1 MQHAVKA
8 GIVHADLLR
17 QLLARLGRTGEQ
29 VEGKPARGNA
39 TLTLNLLGDGAQ
51 FVVVATQQDNAG
63 AIARVGQGRFT
74 TNPVAGPGDQDDAI
88 FQQVTLWL
96 IMHGNSLGDRFPIAL
111 HLWYLTFALLCLKA
125 PAIAIG
131 EAESIHKINI
141 LQRFQP
147 REKKRNPLRREH
159 KAQRLLASG

>member
-29 VEGKPARGNA
+29 VEGKPARGNT

-63 AIARVGQGRFT
+63 AIARVVPDR
-74 TNPVAGPGDQDDAI
+74 AS
-88 FQQVTLWL
+88 
-96 IMHGNSLGDRFPIAL
+96 SLVSHFCAVMP
-111 HLWYLTFALLCLKA
+111 
-125 PAIAIG
+125 
-131 EAESIHKINI
+131 ESARHCN
-141 LQRFQP
+141 
-147 REKKRNPLRREH
+147 RR
-159 KAQRLLASG
+159 SGKYSQN

>member
-1 MQHAVKA
+1 MD
-8 GIVHADLLR
+8 ADLLR
-17 QLLARLGRTGEQ
+17 QLLASLRRAGEQ
-29 VEGKPARGNA
+29 VESKPAGRNTA
-39 TLTLNLLGDGAQ
+39 LTLNLLGDGAQ

-63 AIARVGQGRFT
+63 AVAGVGQGRFT
-74 TNPVAGPGDQDDAI
+74 TNSIAGPGDQNDAI
-88 FQQVTLWL
+88 FQQVALRL
-96 IMHGNSLGDRFPIAL
+96 IMHGDSLGDRFPIAL

>member
-29 VEGKPARGNA
+29 VEGKPARGNT

-63 AIARVGQGRFT
+63 AIARVGQAASRPIPSLA
-74 TNPVAGPGDQDDAI
+74 PVTRMMRS
-88 FQQVTLWL
+88 F
-96 IMHGNSLGDRFPIAL
+96 S
-111 HLWYLTFALLCLKA
+111 K
-125 PAIAIG
+125 
-131 EAESIHKINI
+131 
-141 LQRFQP
+141 
-147 REKKRNPLRREH
+147 
-159 KAQRLLASG
+159 

>member
-29 VEGKPARGNA
+29 VEGKPARGNI

-74 TNPVAGPGDQDDAI
+74 TNPVAGPGDQMMRS
-88 FQQVTLWL
+88 F
-96 IMHGNSLGDRFPIAL
+96 S
-111 HLWYLTFALLCLKA
+111 K
-125 PAIAIG
+125 
-131 EAESIHKINI
+131 
-141 LQRFQP
+141 
-147 REKKRNPLRREH
+147 
-159 KAQRLLASG
+159 